1 MKHRR
6 SIFLL
11 LIITVVTL
19 YCRVEFCY
27 AAESSDIT
35 TRAST
40 TATTAKT
47 AGTAAELKA
56 LLTSSTD
63 YTITL
68 TADITIS
75 KKINIAGTKTIKGAG
90 YKIIRNEGFTDARML
105 IVDAGSKLTLSDNL
119 TVTGHRSKVESEA
132 GIIKVESGG
141 NLVVKDTV
149 MINNNYSLSSGGG
162 IYIKGTVTMSGGV
175 ITNST
180 CTGDG
185 ALG

>member
-56 LLTSSTD
+56 LLTSSTASSSSPSA
-63 YTITL
+63 I
-68 TADITIS
+68 ASAIFAKIS
-75 KKINIAGTKTIKGAG
+75 
-90 YKIIRNEGFTDARML
+90 
-105 IVDAGSKLTLSDNL
+105 SC
-119 TVTGHRSKVESEA
+119 
-132 GIIKVESGG
+132 
-141 NLVVKDTV
+141 V
-149 MINNNYSLSSGGG
+149 MF
-162 IYIKGTVTMSGGV
+162 VPPDV
-175 ITNST
+175 
-180 CTGDG
+180 
-185 ALG
+185 